1 MRWPDDGDPV
11 PLWPL
16 ERLLDAASA
25 AGFPGVG
32 IDHYTLAAYLD
43 AGGRLES
50 VGDLVRS
57 RGLVC
62 TDVAVLPLGTP
73 DVLTAAESLARLAS
87 ATGAR
92 ICIAA
97 IYTPL
102 ANEAAI
108 AELGACADV
117 LARAGV
123 TIALEFVSYGVVRTL
138 ADGIDICTA
147 VGWERCRL
155 LVDTWHFFRGGE
167 PWSLLRSL
175 DGDQIGLLHVNDGT
189 RELQG
194 DPVHEGRSRRLPPG
208 AGEFALAEFAG
219 AVAATGYR
227 DVVSAEVL
235 SAELRDGAPEEGAR
249 RLLES
254 LRAGWPAVDGSSSPR

>member
-1 MRWPDDGDPV
+1 LGWSDDREPA

-16 ERLLDAASA
+16 ERLLEAASA

-32 IDHYTLAAYLD
+32 IDHYTLAAYLE
-43 AGGRLES
+43 AGGRPET
-50 VGDLVRS
+50 VGDLVRA

-62 TDVAVLPLGTP
+62 TDIAVLRLGAP
-73 DVLTAAESLARLAS
+73 DVLAGAESLGQLAS

-97 IYTPL
+97 LSTPL
-102 ANEAAI
+102 TNEAAV
-108 AELGACADV
+108 AELRDCADV

-138 ADGIDICTA
+138 ADGIEICAA

-167 PWSLLRSL
+167 PWSLLRAL
-175 DGDQIGLLHVNDGT
+175 DGDRIGLLHVNDGALE
-189 RELQG
+189 RVG
-194 DPVHEGRSRRLPPG
+194 DPVHEGRSRRLPVG
-208 AGEFALAEFAG
+208 AGEFALPEFLE

-227 DVVSAEVL
+227 GVVSTEVL
-235 SAELRDGAPEEGAR
+235 SAELRERSPEESAR
-249 RLLES
+249 VLMES
-254 LRAGWPAVDGSSSPR
+254 LRETWPWAPPR